1 MKSQQEIFDKLNRVV
16 ASEPSKW
23 LADADY
29 RLENKAWLVK
39 SQAIALKILRSLRAK
54 GLSQRDLADK
64 LNVTP
69 QQVNKWVK
77 GGENFTIETIA
88 KIEQVLDIVLIEIP
102 TESSKIY
109 QDKQVFVVEQGI
121 LYPQE
126 TCFATKIPTLIK
138 MDYPNIRETFQLKIA

>member
-1 MKSQQEIFDKLNRVV
+1 MESQQEISDKLNRVV
-16 ASEPSKW
+16 TSEPSKW

-29 RLENKAWLVK
+29 RFENKAWLVI

-77 GGENFTIETIA
+77 GGENFTIETIV
-88 KIEQVLDIVLIEIP
+88 KIEQVLNIVLIEIP
-102 TESSKIY
+102 TE
-109 QDKQVFVVEQGI
+109 
-121 LYPQE
+121 
-126 TCFATKIPTLIK
+126 
-138 MDYPNIRETFQLKIA
+138 